1 MIELKGVSKTYGTGN
16 NETKA
21 LDNINVI
28 IDKPFTMLIGQSGSG
43 KTTLLNMIGCLDIP
57 STGDVIINGDIIN
70 KLNQD
75 DLCEFRNKTLGFI
88 FQNYFLEP
96 NYSVLDNVSMPL
108 VLRGI
113 KKNQREEKVKEVLEK
128 VGLISKINKKAM
140 ELSGGEKQRVAIARA
155 LVGNPD
161 IILADEPTG
170 NLDTNNG
177 LEIMELLK
185 KLSLDGKM
193 VIMVTHNL
201 DYVKY
206 ADMVI
211 NLKDGKIRGIND
223 ED

>member
-201 DYVKY
+201 D
-206 ADMVI
+206 
-211 NLKDGKIRGIND
+211 
-223 ED
+223 

>member
-43 KTTLLNMIGCLDIP
+43 KTTLLDMIGCLDIP

-75 DLCEFRNKTLGFI
+75 NLCEFRNKTLGFI

-170 NLDTNNG
+170 NLDT
-177 LEIMELLK
+177 K
-185 KLSLDGKM
+185 
-193 VIMVTHNL
+193 
-201 DYVKY
+201 
-206 ADMVI
+206 
-211 NLKDGKIRGIND
+211 
-223 ED
+223 